1 MVHILIIGILMHLCL
16 SGFDLHSDSDVT
28 RISSNSL
35 RSWFFISLPES
46 IACLT
51 SLARLIVDSSAYADP
66 YSWWCRQLKIPFY
79 LLVNSKQLTC
89 MTESIGHLTCL
100 THLEIGN
107 NQLNRLSDSIF
118 NLDSLAEF
126 YISLNQ
132 LTHLPET
139 LGNLTSLSELHIYN
153 NLLTHIP
160 ESIGKMVSVV
170 VELHVRNNHLSYLPD
185 SIRNME
191 SLTVLNVTL
200 NPITLTQDNKDEVLR
215 RFGRAG
221 LVISC

>member
-1 MVHILIIGILMHLCL
+1 MVELQLIGILISCCL
-16 SGFDLHSDSDVT
+16 SGFDLHSDSDVS

-35 RSWFFISLPES
+35 RSWFIISLPES
-46 IACLT
+46 IVCLT
-51 SLARLIVDSSAYADP
+51 SLARLIVDSSKYTDP

-79 LLVNSKQLTC
+79 LFVNSNQLTC

-132 LTHLPET
+132 LT
-139 LGNLTSLSELHIYN
+139 
-153 NLLTHIP
+153 
-160 ESIGKMVSVV
+160 
-170 VELHVRNNHLSYLPD
+170 YLPD
-185 SIRNME
+185 SIGKMI
-191 SLTVLNVTL
+191 SLVELFFL
-200 NPITLTQDNKDEVLR
+200 Q
-215 RFGRAG
+215 
-221 LVISC
+221 